1 MMQALITVYVFFLP
15 GTLLTA
21 LCVPALPFLVRI
33 IVGMGVGIAIVP
45 IAAFAVAL
53 ICNTVIS
60 IGLLLIIATGING
73 LALLVLFL
81 QYKKV

>member
-1 MMQALITVYVFFLP
+1 MPLLYVLHCWAFFLIF
-15 GTLLTA
+15 
-21 LCVPALPFLVRI
+21 FLVSAYYTLRYMR
-33 IVGMGVGIAIVP
+33 GSRRMMLGVGIAIVL